1 MQFLKKH
8 YEKIVLGVVLLG
20 VAATSLMLT
29 MRAGD
34 ERQKLAEQLQQ
45 KVGGKQ
51 KPLKPVDLDGST
63 ASLERLSKPSVVS
76 LSGEHK
82 TFNPGTWIRK
92 ADGSIAP
99 VGDKGGR
106 GVEGLALVA
115 TPPLNLSVTYASVA
129 GTGEP
134 YRYQFIVVR
143 DHEKLSAK
151 RRPTT
156 ISLTEGT
163 KNDLFVLRE
172 VHGPKDNPTEV
183 VIEVLSGN
191 ERVTLSKDKTFT
203 KGMAFAADIRYEAE
217 NKNFVGKR
225 ADESL
230 MLSGVT
236 YKIVAIQK
244 DELVVSA
251 PNQVRTTIKLSP
263 AP

>member
-20 VAATSLMLT
+20 VAATSLLLT

-51 KPLKPVDLDGST
+51 KPLKPVELESSA
-63 ASLERLSKPSVVS
+63 ASLERLSKPSVVM
-76 LSGEHK
+76 LAGEHK
-82 TFNPGTWIRK
+82 TFNPGNWVRK

-106 GVEGLALVA
+106 GAEGLALVA
-115 TPPLNLSVTYASVA
+115 TRPLNLSVTYIAVA

-134 YRYQFIVVR
+134 YRYQFNVVR
-143 DHEKLSAK
+143 DHEKQAAK

-156 ISLTEGT
+156 LSLTEGT
-163 KNDLFVLRE
+163 KNDLFLLRE
-172 VHGPKDNPTEV
+172 VHGPKDNPTEL
-183 VIEVLSGN
+183 VIEVLDGN
-191 ERVTLSKDKTFT
+191 ERVTLAKDKTYA
-203 KGMAFAADIRYEAE
+203 KGMGYSADLRYEAE
-217 NKNFVGKR
+217 NKNFAGKR
-225 ADESL
+225 PDETL
-230 MLSGVT
+230 VLSGAT

-251 PNQVRTTIKLSP
+251 PNQVRTIIKPSV